1 MFWTKQLIQRFSVK
15 VDSSVEA
22 LVTLFYYWVM
32 KRTLYWSQTYVS
44 MTEMSNFT
52 SFMRVVKKIKPT
64 WLSISIEHCIVSN
77 KWRKSNEN
85 VQGASLLFKRTNN
98 FK

>member
-1 MFWTKQLIQRFSVK
+1 MK

-44 MTEMSNFT
+44 ITEMSNFT

-64 WLSISIEHCIVSN
+64 WRSISIEHCIV
-77 KWRKSNEN
+77 RKSNEN
-85 VQGASLLFKRTNN
+85 VQGTSLLFKRTNN